1 MAVMFFTTFHI
12 INKMSIIVVDFV
24 CRVLERKGV
33 RRMFL
38 LDYLDYTLKKLKAN
52 MANILTM
59 TNLSLGGFSV
69 LTTLKGQLNVSLLLV
84 FLAALVDRFDGAV
97 ARKLNIESELGKQ
110 LDSMSDIIS
119 FGVAPALLIY
129 QSLLHEFGAPGA
141 FFTILYIGCG
151 AFRLARFNITEN
163 NGYFSGL
170 PITVAGVLLT
180 LSYLTIHY
188 FPPQFFI
195 FLMITLSFLMVGT
208 FKLKKI

>member
-1 MAVMFFTTFHI
+1 
-12 INKMSIIVVDFV
+12 
-24 CRVLERKGV
+24 
-33 RRMFL
+33 MFL
-38 LDYLDYTLKKLKAN
+38 SDYLDYTLKKLKAN
-52 MANILTM
+52 MANILTL

-69 LTTLKGQLNVSLLLV
+69 LTTLKGQLHVSLLLV
-84 FLAALVDRFDGAV
+84 FLAAFVDRFDGAV

-119 FGVAPALLIY
+119 FGVAPALLMY
-129 QSLLHEFGAPGA
+129 QGLLYEFGAPGA

-170 PITVAGVLLT
+170 PITAAGVLLT
-180 LSYLTIHY
+180 LSYLTIDY